1 MRGEGVMD
9 DDHDDGCDRGGPLRT
24 EADRLL
30 QAKYHQ
36 MERDRNKRNRLSR
49 IVDVLDD
56 VAPQHRPRPHHLT
69 EVASFYGVH
78 PRAVVTV
85 LRRHRE
91 EFESDGWREN
101 DPHGRCGD
109 YWPDEAVVR
118 AGLLLERSAVA
129 DQLRHLLGQ
138 GKLPLVYSLSDTRI
152 NQCQRLYRKAM
163 TVVGDVHDLS
173 PDELW
178 HSLQQTDRYE
188 LMALVVA
195 LAALIDDET
204 PSPGRWLRGLS
215 TPTGKR
221 KDGSI
226 RRGLALLIPV
236 RQNTDERR
244 QPRPGAALDS
254 ASTRAVAQ

>member
-1 MRGEGVMD
+1 MD
-9 DDHDDGCDRGGPLRT
+9 DDHDYGCDRGGPLRT

-36 MERDRNKRNRLSR
+36 KERDRNKRDMLSR

-56 VAPQHRPRPHHLT
+56 VAPQHRPRPHHLAD
-69 EVASFYGVH
+69 VASFYGVH
-78 PRAVVTV
+78 PRAVLTV

-91 EFESDGWREN
+91 EFESDGWRQS
-101 DPHGRCGD
+101 DPHRRRFD

-118 AGLLLERSAVA
+118 AGLLLDRSTVA

-138 GKLPLVYSLSDTRI
+138 GTVPLVYSLSDARI
-152 NQCQRLYRKAM
+152 NQCHRLYRKALG
-163 TVVGDVHDLS
+163 VVGDVHDRS

-195 LAALIDDET
+195 LAALIDDEK
-204 PSPGRWLRGLS
+204 PSPGGWLRRLS

-226 RRGLALLIPV
+226 RRGLALLIPM

-244 QPRPGAALDS
+244 QPRPGVALDCAEAAVDS
-254 ASTRAVAQ
+254 AVAQ

>member
-1 MRGEGVMD
+1 MD
-9 DDHDDGCDRGGPLRT
+9 DDNDYGAGRGGPLRT

-36 MERDRNKRNRLSR
+36 KERERRKRNALSQL
-49 IVDVLDD
+49 VDVLDD
-56 VAPQHRPRPHHLT
+56 VAPQRRPRPHHLAD
-69 EVASFYGVH
+69 VASFYGVH
-78 PRAVVTV
+78 PRAVLTV

-91 EFESDGWREN
+91 EFESDGWRES
-101 DPHGRCGD
+101 DPHRHVGD
-109 YWPDEAVVR
+109 YWPDQAVVR

-129 DQLRHLLGQ
+129 DQLRHLLGE
-138 GKLPLVYSLSDTRI
+138 GTLPLVYSLSDARI
-152 NQCQRLYRKAM
+152 NECQRLYRTALG
-163 TVVGDVHDLS
+163 VVGDVHDLS

-195 LAALIDDET
+195 LAALIDYDK
-204 PSPGRWLRGLS
+204 PSPGGWLRGLS

-236 RQNTDERR
+236 RQSTDERR
-244 QPRPGAALDS
+244 QPRPGSALNC
-254 ASTRAVAQ
+254 ASTADSAVAQ